1 MTSSMPTSTPSSA
14 PLISVII
21 PAYNQ
26 GHYIAAAIQSVL
38 DQSYENLELLVVDD
52 GSTDDTRG
60 IVAEFSDRRLRY
72 IYQENQGLSAARN
85 CGIRYSTGDFLSFLD
100 SDDLFL
106 PDKLQLL
113 VDLMQTDPEIGLAAG
128 QAIPFDELGEHPEK
142 LYATPLPLDSAQ
154 LLLSNPLHVGSILLR
169 RTWQQEVGLFDES
182 LRSYEDWDMWLRLV
196 RAGCPTGW
204 IAQPVSYY
212 RFHHAQM
219 TSNSAQMSHAAFAVL
234 DKVFASRSIPKHW
247 KAMHNQAYASAYLR
261 TAAQAYH
268 VHDFAYGKH
277 CILQA
282 VSLYPTLLENDADL
296 LVNRFHAWANSPKI
310 AEPHRYLEEIYTHLP
325 DNLAKLCRRW
335 RQERARVAVQQA
347 LESYRRG
354 DQATTRSVILRML
367 VSQSRWLWN
376 RRSFSVCLRSCLQLF
391 TPRWT

>member
-1 MTSSMPTSTPSSA
+1 MTPSMPSSMPLVT
-14 PLISVII
+14 VII

-26 GHYIAAAIQSVL
+26 GHYIEAAIQSVL
-38 DQSYENLELLVVDD
+38 DQSYRNLELLIVDD
-52 GSTDDTRG
+52 GSTDNTRE
-60 IVAEFSDRRLRY
+60 IVAKFADCRLHY
-72 IYQENQGLSAARN
+72 LYQENQGLSAARN
-85 CGIRYSTGDFLSFLD
+85 CGIRHSTGEYLSFLD

-106 PDKLQLL
+106 PDKLRLL
-113 VDLMQTDPEIGLAAG
+113 VDLMQTEPEIGLAAG
-128 QAIPFDELGEHPEK
+128 QAIPFDELGQHPEK

-154 LLLSNPLHVGSILLR
+154 LLLGNPLHVGSVLLR

-204 IAQPVSYY
+204 IAQPVSCY

-219 TSNSAQMSHAAFAVL
+219 TSNSAQMSHATFAVL

-268 VHDFAYGKH
+268 VQDFAYGKH

-282 VSLYPTLLENDADL
+282 VSLHPGLLENDAEL
-296 LVNRFHAWANSPKI
+296 LVNRFRAWANSPKI
-310 AEPHRYLEEIYTHLP
+310 VEPHRYLENIYNHLP
-325 DNLAKLCRRW
+325 DNLAKLHRRW
-335 RQERARVAVQQA
+335 RQERARAAMQQV
-347 LESYRRG
+347 LEDYRRG
-354 DQATTRSVILRML
+354 DRIITRSVILRTFIN
-367 VSQSRWLWN
+367 QSPWLWN
-376 RRSFSVCLRSCLQLF
+376 RRAISICLRSCLQLL
-391 TPRWT
+391 TPKWI